1 LNVYQD
7 IQNQYGCP
15 IRFQSGPQGITN
27 FEAIISR
34 LEPEQRAAF
43 ENERAERQA
52 ELDEYVEAYGYQT

>member
-7 IQNQYGCP
+7 AQNEYGCP
-15 IRFQSGPQGITN
+15 IRFQSGQQSIAN
-27 FEAIISR
+27 FETIISR

-43 ENERAERQA
+43 ESERAERQA